1 MFERYFRSQGVV
13 QSVERHRK
21 QLDLYVRM
29 DKLKTL
35 SYLFD
40 SRFLVAAITMPHNS
54 IVVTEN
60 DIEAVNK
67 TAAKATAN
75 FSYTSS

>member
-1 MFERYFRSQGVV
+1 
-13 QSVERHRK
+13 
-21 QLDLYVRM
+21 M